1 MLSLAIIIVFYCYMA
16 HKLSGGSSNN
26 GRDSAGKRL
35 GVKLYAGEIAKSG
48 SIIIRQRGTKFH
60 PGENVKKGKDDT
72 LFSVVRGV
80 VKFTKKKMRKYNGL
94 LKETTFVNVIAE
106 K

>member
-1 MLSLAIIIVFYCYMA
+1 MLILAIIIVFYCYMA

-35 GVKLYAGEIAKSG
+35 GVKLFAGELAKSG
-48 SIIIRQRGTKFH
+48 SIIVRQRGTKFH
-60 PGENVKKGKDDT
+60 PGENVKIGKDDT
-72 LFSVVRGV
+72 LFSVVEGV
-80 VKFTKKKMRKYNGL
+80 VKFTKKKMRKYNNQ
-94 LKETTFVNVIAE
+94 LKQTTFVNVITQ